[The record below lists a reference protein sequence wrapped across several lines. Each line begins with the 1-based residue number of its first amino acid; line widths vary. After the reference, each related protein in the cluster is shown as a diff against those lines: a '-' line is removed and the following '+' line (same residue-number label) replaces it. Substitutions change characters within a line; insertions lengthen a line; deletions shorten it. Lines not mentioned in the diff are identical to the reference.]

1 MLCKATS
8 KGSWSTY
15 REYFSE
21 EKYSLSSTNF
31 KLRFSSLSV
40 STDGLRLPSFMPI
53 LHLSLCLIKF
63 YSLSLRRLSSYTDEL
78 RLSLLQPHTASVAS
92 THCLYSPSLRRIS
105 VSIGGI
111 GLLSFTP
118 ILHLSLQFIDCYSPS
133 VRMLSTN
140 LLRPHPA
147 KTVLRQGKEY
157 RLHHALEGC
166 SLLQ

>member
-1 MLCKATS
+1 MQ
-8 KGSWSTY
+8 Y
-15 REYFSE
+15 RHEIGHAPANFALTE
-21 EKYSLSSTNF
+21 QWFLLTTAHFALQTNF

-53 LHLSLCLIKF
+53 LHLSL
-63 YSLSLRRLSSYTDEL
+63 
-78 RLSLLQPHTASVAS
+78 
-92 THCLYSPSLRRIS
+92 
-105 VSIGGI
+105 
-111 GLLSFTP
+111 
-118 ILHLSLQFIDCYSPS
+118 QFIDCCSPS

-157 RLHHALEGC
+157 RLHHALGGC